1 MKVLVVGGGGREHA
15 LCWRLKQ
22 HPRVRQ
28 LYCAPG
34 NAGTASLGQNVPFA
48 DDDLDGL
55 LSLARAEKIDLT
67 IVGPEAPLCEG
78 IVDRFEAAGL
88 RIFGPNAAAARI
100 ESDKAYAKALMRQQA
115 VPTADARIFD
125 DYEAARTYV
134 ATRDYALVVKA
145 SGLAKGKGVIVC
157 DDPSEALIAIE
168 KIMKDRKFGDAGAK
182 VVVEERLT
190 GPEVSILAFVSG
202 STIYIMESAADHK
215 PIGEGDVGPNTGG
228 MGSYSPT
235 PLVTEPLMR
244 QIEREILVPIV
255 SALSRE
261 EAPYRGVLYA
271 GLMLTPGGPKVLE
284 FNCRMGDPEGQA
296 LLMRLRGGL
305 LEAIEGTIDGAL
317 EDVTLD
323 WDDRASVCV
332 VVSASGYPDYYEKGA
347 VISGLEDVPASD
359 DLVVFHAGTERDEDG
374 NIVTAGGRVLGVTA
388 LGKDLSG
395 ARHRAYAAIDRID
408 FQGRYRR
415 RDIGERAATGRLRV
429 GAP

>member
-1 MKVLVVGGGGREHA
+1 
-15 LCWRLKQ
+15 
-22 HPRVRQ
+22 
-28 LYCAPG
+28 
-34 NAGTASLGQNVPFA
+34 
-48 DDDLDGL
+48 
-55 LSLARAEKIDLT
+55 
-67 IVGPEAPLCEG
+67 
-78 IVDRFEAAGL
+78 
-88 RIFGPNAAAARI
+88 
-100 ESDKAYAKALMRQQA
+100 
-115 VPTADARIFD
+115 
-125 DYEAARTYV
+125 
-134 ATRDYALVVKA
+134 
-145 SGLAKGKGVIVC
+145 
-157 DDPSEALIAIE
+157 
-168 KIMKDRKFGDAGAK
+168 MKDRKFGDAGAK

-244 QIEREILVPIV
+244 QIEREVLVPIV

-284 FNCRMGDPEGQA
+284 FNCRIGDPEGQA
-296 LLMRLRGGL
+296 LIMRLRGGL
-305 LEAIEGTIDGAL
+305 LEAIEGTIDGKL

-323 WDDRASVCV
+323 WDPRPAVCV

-347 VISGLEDVPASD
+347 VISGLDDVEPAD
-359 DLVVFHAGTERDEDG
+359 DLMVFHAGTERDEEG
-374 NIVTAGGRVLGVTA
+374 RIVTAGGRVLGVTA
-388 LGKDLSG
+388 LGKDLSA
-395 ARHRAYAAIDRID
+395 ARERAYGAVDLID

-429 GAP
+429 GAT